1 MVEEEEAV
9 VDAVVAVALL
19 DLHIRFALGLGPTMG
34 SGRSTRPPAANHL
47 CLAVSISSGSGR
59 GRVMIKLAP
68 FFLSAVDDG
77 WVEGR
82 GGGQRRRRRKR
93 LAVASQKKVKHP
105 TP

>member
-47 CLAVSISSGSGR
+47 CLAMALSL
-59 GRVMIKLAP
+59 LASP
-68 FFLSAVDDG
+68 TALMPCRCRIDL
-77 WVEGR
+77 
-82 GGGQRRRRRKR
+82 QR
-93 LAVASQKKVKHP
+93 
-105 TP
+105 